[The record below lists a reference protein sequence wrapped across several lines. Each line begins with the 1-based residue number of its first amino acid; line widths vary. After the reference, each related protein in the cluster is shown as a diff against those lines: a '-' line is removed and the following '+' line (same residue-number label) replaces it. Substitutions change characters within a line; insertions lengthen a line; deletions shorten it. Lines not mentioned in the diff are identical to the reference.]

1 MFDVTALGELLI
13 DFTPA
18 GLSEQ
23 GDVCFERNPGGAPAN
38 VLACISRLGGRTAF
52 IGKVGKDMFGE
63 YLKETLIRYNIDV
76 SGLMFSNEVNT
87 TLAFVQLNEAGDRSF
102 SFYRSPGAD
111 TMLESS
117 ELDYGV
123 IGDSKVFHFGSL
135 SLTDEPARS
144 ATVAALDYAKEKGLI
159 ISYDPNLRP
168 ALWNNLK
175 HALEEIRFGLKYCN
189 ILKISEEELE
199 FITGIADT
207 RTGSLRIYEDY
218 GIDVVLV
225 TMGDKGCFYRLKH
238 KDGSVPAFTRC
249 KTVDTTGAGDAF
261 LGGFLYSMLNQY
273 GARIESIDTE
283 QIERMLLFS
292 NAVAS
297 LSTTKKGAIPSMPQL
312 NEVNALVADGNFYI
326 AENY

>member
-1 MFDVTALGELLI
+1 MFDVTAIGELLI

-23 GDVCFERNPGGAPAN
+23 GNACFERNPGGAPAN

-52 IGKVGKDMFGE
+52 MGKVGKDIFGE

-76 SGLMFSNEVNT
+76 SGLMLASEANT
-87 TLAFVQLNEAGDRSF
+87 TLAFVQLNEVGDRSF
-102 SFYRSPGAD
+102 SFYRKPGAD
-111 TMLESS
+111 TMLKSS
-117 ELDYGV
+117 ELDYGI
-123 IGDSKVFHFGSL
+123 IGDSKIFHFGSL

-199 FITGIADT
+199 FITGMADLH
-207 RTGSLRIYEDY
+207 TGSLKIYEDY
-218 GIDVVLV
+218 GIDVILV
-225 TMGDKGCFYRLKH
+225 TMGGEGCFYRLKD
-238 KDGSVPAFTRC
+238 KNGKVPTFTRC

-261 LGGFLYSMLNQY
+261 LGGFLYSLIKQY
-273 GARIESIDTE
+273 DAKIQSINTDE
-283 QIERMLLFS
+283 IERILLFS

-312 NEVNALVADGNFYI
+312 HEVNALVSDI
-326 AENY
+326 P